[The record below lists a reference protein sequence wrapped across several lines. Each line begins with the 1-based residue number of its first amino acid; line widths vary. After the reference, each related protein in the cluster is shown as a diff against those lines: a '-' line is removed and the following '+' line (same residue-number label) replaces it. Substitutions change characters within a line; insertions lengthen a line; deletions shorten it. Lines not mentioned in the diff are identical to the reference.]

1 MKQLFL
7 ICMTTV
13 CLLSFQTI
21 QGQQVV
27 PAQGAQMIPAK
38 KMQMTLAQP
47 DGIAFRELSFANAL
61 KMAKEENK
69 LLFVDC
75 FTTWCGPCRML
86 SKVVFKDSLVADY
99 FNRHFVNLK
108 MDMEKGEGID
118 IRKKYDVRGYPT
130 LLFLNSSGEV
140 VHRLLGADE
149 ASALLEKVKLGVESG
164 GISGLRKRY
173 EAGERDSAF
182 VCGYINVLSAANR
195 EEEAGKVAAD
205 FLQGKE
211 QKILEYEGYF
221 SIFYRYIH
229 DINSSAFLYVVNHK
243 KEIADRFPQQASS
256 LNRRILEDWIS
267 GSYTY
272 LKVDESKH
280 CTFDEQG
287 LNAYVT
293 RMKQMNVA
301 EADMI
306 GENLRLNRDGI
317 MNQWDSFV
325 KRGDK
330 LLASHTILGDEEQL
344 LQWVKWMNKACADM
358 SLREKAAQWCEKAC
372 ADLIKKNEEIK
383 KNLPPGAIPAI
394 SMIDYKAQLLQVAEK
409 LRKPMEQN

>member
-7 ICMTTV
+7 VCMTTV

-182 VCGYINVLSAANR
+182 VCGYINVLSAPT
-195 EEEAGKVAAD
+195 V
-205 FLQGKE
+205 
-211 QKILEYEGYF
+211 
-221 SIFYRYIH
+221 
-229 DINSSAFLYVVNHK
+229 K
-243 KEIADRFPQQASS
+243 KR
-256 LNRRILEDWIS
+256 
-267 GSYTY
+267 
-272 LKVDESKH
+272 
-280 CTFDEQG
+280 
-287 LNAYVT
+287 
-293 RMKQMNVA
+293 
-301 EADMI
+301 
-306 GENLRLNRDGI
+306 
-317 MNQWDSFV
+317 
-325 KRGDK
+325 
-330 LLASHTILGDEEQL
+330 
-344 LQWVKWMNKACADM
+344 
-358 SLREKAAQWCEKAC
+358 REK
-372 ADLIKKNEEIK
+372 
-383 KNLPPGAIPAI
+383 
-394 SMIDYKAQLLQVAEK
+394 
-409 LRKPMEQN
+409 

>member
-1 MKQLFL
+1 MN
-7 ICMTTV
+7 
-13 CLLSFQTI
+13 
-21 QGQQVV
+21 
-27 PAQGAQMIPAK
+27 P
-38 KMQMTLAQP
+38 
-47 DGIAFRELSFANAL
+47 
-61 KMAKEENK
+61 
-69 LLFVDC
+69 
-75 FTTWCGPCRML
+75 
-86 SKVVFKDSLVADY
+86 
-99 FNRHFVNLK
+99 VNPTCWLCLK

-140 VHRLLGADE
+140 VHRLLGADK